1 MRLVLRLFWVALFVG
16 ILVLGWRFAGENG
29 AEVQIRLP
37 IGELPRVPV
46 WQALLAAF
54 GAGAAAM
61 GLIGLYQ
68 LAKLRLTARRFRKTV
83 RVLEAEV
90 HQLRTL
96 PLSGEE
102 PPIEEAHEQAEAAPR
117 GARQRG
123 G

>member
-1 MRLVLRLFWVALFVG
+1 MRLLLRLFWVALFIG

-37 IGELPRVPV
+37 IGELPSAPL
-46 WQALLAAF
+46 WQVLLAAF

-61 GLIGLYQ
+61 GLFGFYPM
-68 LAKLRLTARRFRKTV
+68 AKLRLTARRYRKTV
-83 RVLEAEV
+83 RSLEAEV
-90 HQLRTL
+90 HQLRAL
-96 PLSGEE
+96 PLSGAE
-102 PPIEEAHEQAEAAPR
+102 PAIGEADEGVEAAPR